1 MRRTG
6 TLIAAFV
13 CLLLLGSC
21 GGTRKA
27 IYFATDEQTDSA
39 LRSSVMNT
47 EFQTII
53 QKDDILAIN
62 VSSVSSIP
70 NEINAQVDPVKIFR
84 EGGTQFNL
92 VAGGSGSGGGGGIV
106 NNPGFLVDEEG
117 FIDYPVLGKIKVAGL
132 TIRGAKDALAA
143 RFKKY
148 LKEPVVEVRIIN
160 YKVVVL
166 GEVTRPGTIIAPNH
180 KITILDAIAA
190 AGDIPITGRKDNVL
204 VIRQEDGRR
213 IEGRVNLNSRETF
226 NSPFFYLRQNDIVV
240 VEPGTVRRQANNTFT
255 QVYLPLISTF
265 IGVAS
270 FIVTIIVLTRQPR
283 Q

>member
-1 MRRTG
+1 MRSTATR
-6 TLIAAFV
+6 IISA
-13 CLLLLGSC
+13 LLLFVLASC
-21 GGTRKA
+21 GGTRRA
-27 IYFATDEQTDSA
+27 IYFATDDRTDSA
-39 LRSSVMNT
+39 MRTEAMNT
-47 EFQTII
+47 DFQTII

-62 VSSVSSIP
+62 VSSISSIP
-70 NEINAQVDPVKIFR
+70 DDIRAQSQIDPVKIFR
-84 EGGTQFNL
+84 EGGTQFNV
-92 VAGGSGSGGGGGIV
+92 VATPGAGVS
-106 NNPGFLVDEEG
+106 NPGFLVDEEG
-117 FIDYPVLGKIKVAGL
+117 YIDYPVLGKIKVAGL
-132 TIRGAKDALAA
+132 TIRGAKDALAQ

-166 GEVTRPGTIIAPNH
+166 GEVNRPGTIIAPNH

-213 IEGRVNLNSRETF
+213 VEGRVNLNSRATF

-255 QVYLPLISTF
+255 QIYLPLISTF
-265 IGVAS
+265 VGVAS
-270 FIVTIIVLTRQPR
+270 LIVTIIVLSRQA